1 MKEVTDAIN
10 VSYHIYEKR
19 YECGDLS
26 TIYDTSYAYL
36 GRVYLGPCQSHL
48 KYIDYYRRI
57 FKIFYKEN
65 KNIYFCV
72 PTLID

>member
-57 FKIFYKEN
+57 FKY
-65 KNIYFCV
+65 NIYIFEN
-72 PTLID
+72 I